1 MCKATQFAQSEAG
14 MLLEGS
20 ADGQPEPPGFLW
32 KEGLGLMQSLKVQ
45 IQARIHISVCLAI
58 PEDFCKA
65 VLRPTFRVSHKRCS

>member
-1 MCKATQFAQSEAG
+1 MCKATEFAQSEAG

-45 IQARIHISVCLAI
+45 I
-58 PEDFCKA
+58 
-65 VLRPTFRVSHKRCS
+65 